1 MRYTVSTEDTDE
13 LRPGETDETASIL
26 QGLRVLLATRRGG
39 VPFYREFGLT
49 MEFLDKPLPIAQ
61 ALIAAELAEAI
72 DRFVPRAKL
81 IGITVRADPEIPGK
95 LVPEVEV
102 EI

>member
-26 QGLRVLLATRRGG
+26 QGLRVLLATRRGS

-49 MEFLDKPLPIAQ
+49 MEFLDLS
-61 ALIAAELAEAI
+61 LIHI
-72 DRFVPRAKL
+72 
-81 IGITVRADPEIPGK
+81 
-95 LVPEVEV
+95 
-102 EI
+102 